1 MAVQTGGPTTYKWCL
16 VALAFFEVLTATG
29 VMFGW
34 SAMSLALQRE
44 GVYANLCDAAWLP
57 EAGPCDAQVLRLNVI
72 YSAAATCI
80 PLSFMAW
87 GPAMDKWGAKA
98 VRLSSLAFFIGGTL
112 LFAFASAGDSV
123 VDAYT
128 VAGCLVSLGGG
139 GFFFSHFVIAEHFK
153 GTHFGLVHT
162 IVNGAF
168 DASTATMVA
177 LEASHD
183 AGLSLRGCFLC
194 LAGLG
199 CLYVALSFDCV
210 WQGLLAPPPAE
221 DVAETGEDAEVE
233 LKVAAD
239 PAATGAAAAPTAAPA
254 AAPQYGAALDVSHR
268 PLRGQ
273 FLSVHFLAIACWALV
288 AVFRTMFVL
297 GTIGPQLQYNG
308 GGRGAE
314 RVEELV
320 RIFNWLI
327 LSSVPLT
334 PAFGW
339 FLDRFGLGGGF
350 ALVNTL
356 GILCFI
362 GLGYAGGEGETAM
375 LSFSFIAYGCFRAF
389 NYSTMTAFIQ
399 GVFGHATFGTI
410 YGIGVGIVSVIAA
423 AIQYPTTEWAVRS
436 VEDGLWDS
444 FVPLDL
450 GAGVVL
456 SGVLFGFPAWLIWVG
471 RREKDIMIQ
480 TRSTLTPIVR
490 RPSFHGF

>member
-1 MAVQTGGPTTYKWCL
+1 MGGQPDGPTAWHKWCL
-16 VALAFFEVLTATG
+16 VALAFLEVLTATG

-44 GVYANLCDAAWLP
+44 GVYAKLCDATWRP

-72 YSAAATCI
+72 YSAAAACI

-87 GPAMDKWGAKA
+87 GPVMDKWGAKV
-98 VRLSSLAFFIGGTL
+98 VRLASLAVFIGGTL
-112 LFAFASAGDSV
+112 LFAFASAGDSAI
-123 VDAYT
+123 DAYT

-153 GTHFGLVHT
+153 GTHFGLVHA

-168 DASTATMVA
+168 DASTVMMVA

-194 LAGLG
+194 LTGLG
-199 CLYVALSFDCV
+199 SLYAALSFDCV

-221 DVAETGEDAEVE
+221 DAETAEVE
-233 LKVAAD
+233 LNVAAD
-239 PAATGAAAAPTAAPA
+239 PATETAAAPA
-254 AAPQYGAALDVSHR
+254 AAPVAAPQYGTALDVSHR
-268 PLRGQ
+268 PLKGQ
-273 FLSVHFLAIACWALV
+273 FLSVHFLAIACWSLV

-297 GTIGPQLQYNG
+297 GTIGPQLQYNA
-308 GGRGAE
+308 GGRGPE

-356 GILCFI
+356 GILCFL
-362 GLGYAGGEGETAM
+362 GLAYAGGDGDTAT

-389 NYSTMTAFIQ
+389 NYSTITAYVQ
-399 GVFGHATFGTI
+399 GVFGHATFGAI
-410 YGIGVGIVSVIAA
+410 YGVGIGIVAVIAA
-423 AIQYPTTEWAVRS
+423 AIQYPTTAWAVRS

-456 SGVLFGFPAWLIWVG
+456 SGVLFGFPAWLVWVG
-471 RREKDIMIQ
+471 RREKQ
-480 TRSTLTPIVR
+480 GREQGSVAVESSR
-490 RPSFHGF
+490 AAA